1 MKLLDFIAEIRESF
15 YGAEYVYKNGSCF
28 KLADLLR
35 KMYGGE
41 VVDLRGHCVL
51 RLDNK
56 LYDITGELELTDD
69 LDISQLDLEPA
80 SINFYTSKYARFD
93 SVLDSKGLVY
103 LPITPD
109 QIQTLIV
116 REAQSIRFGHD
127 LSLVRYM
134 VVEAINRYR
143 TRIKFDI
150 AIFDRELTEQE
161 CTHYSATYSIVVL
174 KNGQDHLTFCLENRV

>member
-1 MKLLDFIAEIRESF
+1 MKILDFIAEIRESF

-116 REAQSIRFGHD
+116 REAQSLRFGHD

-134 VVEAINRYR
+134 VENAIKFYN
-143 TRIKFDI
+143 TRINFDI
-150 AIFDRELTEQE
+150 RIFDRELTQQE
-161 CTHYSATYSIVVL
+161 RDQYSTTHTIVL
-174 KNGQDHLTFCLENRV
+174 LNQNQSYLTVCIEGIL